1 MRCDMTTLYEL
12 QSIANSDKFKISLS
26 IGMILEELESARTLG
41 DELGVQ
47 ILEKGLKMLLEQI
60 EPIEE

>member
-1 MRCDMTTLYEL
+1 MTTLYEL

-47 ILEKGLKMLLEQI
+47 ILEQGLKMLLEQI

>member
-1 MRCDMTTLYEL
+1 MTTLYEL

-26 IGMILEELESARTLG
+26 IGMILEELESARILG

-47 ILEKGLKMLLEQI
+47 ILEQGLKMLLEQI

>member
-1 MRCDMTTLYEL
+1 MTTLYEL
-12 QSIANSDKFKISLS
+12 QSIANSDKFKLSLS

-47 ILEKGLKMLLEQI
+47 ILEQGLKMLLEQI